1 MVQIVNTL
9 ETETGIDFL
18 DLTDYFSNP
27 NLVSRTDTKIVIS
40 GTGGFIAE
48 YSGKNLSL
56 SSWLWSIESIEY
68 RRYGDTVFTLDGFDL
83 SWSTISSGNLFNLQS
98 MSGEDYVFSDYSGG
112 DSWNLYGGNDTIE
125 LGAGDDTVDGG
136 LGQDTF
142 RIQDDFKNAAFYS
155 DDFNLILTSAAG
167 RDKIV
172 SIEILEF
179 NDRDVALKHAYFDYT
194 SAARAPVKDD
204 YVFGERYDQTIKTLG
219 GDDTIH
225 AGQGNDTLNGG
236 SGSDRLYG
244 SDGDDSLIGSR
255 GQDHLYGQD
264 GDDQLFGSA
273 GRDKLW
279 GGDGHDQLDG
289 GANNDPLIGK
299 LGQDTLNGGSGNDTL
314 IGDRGKDA
322 LTGGRGADVFVFD
335 GQSGRDRVYDFKVG
349 TDRVELRGDFSF
361 SDLDFND
368 VRRGTWVEFQDSRI
382 LFYDVEA
389 ADLQDTDNFLF

>member
-1 MVQIVNTL
+1 MGNSRSTWAGNKKKFQISAKTGFIFVKIVNTL

-98 MSGEDYVFSDYSGG
+98 MSGNDYVFSDYSGG
-112 DSWNLYGGNDTIE
+112 DRWNLYGGNDTIE
-125 LGAGDDTVDGG
+125 LGAGDDTVD
-136 LGQDTF
+136 
-142 RIQDDFKNAAFYS
+142 
-155 DDFNLILTSAAG
+155 
-167 RDKIV
+167 
-172 SIEILEF
+172 
-179 NDRDVALKHAYFDYT
+179 
-194 SAARAPVKDD
+194 
-204 YVFGERYDQTIKTLG
+204 
-219 GDDTIH
+219 
-225 AGQGNDTLNGG
+225 GG

-255 GQDHLYGQD
+255 GQDHLYGRD

-279 GGDGHDQLDG
+279 GGDGQDQLDG
-289 GANNDPLIGK
+289 GANNDLLIGK
-299 LGQDTLNGGSGNDTL
+299 LGQDTLNGGSRIDTL
-314 IGDRGKDA
+314 IGDRGTDA

-335 GQSGRDRVYDFKVG
+335 GQSDRDRVYDFKVG